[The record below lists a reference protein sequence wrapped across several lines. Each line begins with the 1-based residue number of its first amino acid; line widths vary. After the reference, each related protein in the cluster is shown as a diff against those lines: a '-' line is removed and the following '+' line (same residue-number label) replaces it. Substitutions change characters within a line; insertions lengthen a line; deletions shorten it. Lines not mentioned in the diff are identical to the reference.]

1 MAPTGQTADGTW
13 QLGVRRTIAGFSVE
27 EAWATGLELMSEDE
41 AASDPTSLT
50 DLVVARFQYA
60 QPGWERHAILQLRVS
75 DAAGGATIAIHLEKL
90 PDEHAREAL
99 LAVWTDRLEG
109 LRPAGDAQTG

>member
-27 EAWATGLELMSEDE
+27 EAWATGLELVAEDA

-50 DLVVARFQYA
+50 DLVVARFPYT
-60 QPGWERHAILQLRVS
+60 QPGWERHGILQLRVAE
-75 DAAGGATIAIHLEKL
+75 AAGGATIAIHLEKL
-90 PDEHAREAL
+90 PSQDARETL
-99 LAVWTDRLEG
+99 LATWTARLEA
-109 LRPAGDAQTG
+109 LRPAGDAQTD

>member
-27 EAWATGLELMSEDE
+27 EAWATGLELIAEDA
-41 AASDPTSLT
+41 AASEATSLT
-50 DLVVARFQYA
+50 DLVVARFQYS
-60 QPGWERHAILQLRVS
+60 QPGWQRHGILQLRVS

-90 PDEHAREAL
+90 PDAAARDAL
-99 LAVWTDRLEG
+99 LAVWIERLEG
-109 LRPAGDAQTG
+109 LQPAGEPRTD